1 MVTIRKAEGVSDFRK
16 LHELFVKYEADL
28 PRDLRLG
35 KVPDIRDITER
46 YEKRDVAF
54 LATRDGKP
62 IGCTAVTGLDTESAL
77 MVRLFVEPESRGLGA
92 ARALVAA
99 AIAFARESGYHRIVL
114 DTSRELLKP
123 AYLLYRSL
131 GFHECEPFRS
141 VSYRSPTFMELL
153 LQKHKTLADD
163 RI

>member
-1 MVTIRKAEGVSDFRK
+1 MVRIRKAESVSDFRK
-16 LHELFVKYEADL
+16 LHELFVKYQADL
-28 PRDLRLG
+28 PKDLRLG
-35 KVPDIRDITER
+35 NVPDIRDITER
-46 YEKRDVAF
+46 YGKHDAAF

-62 IGCTAVTGLDTESAL
+62 IGCAAVAGLDAETAVML
-77 MVRLFVEPESRGLGA
+77 RLFVTPESRGLGA
-92 ARALVAA
+92 ARALVTA

-131 GFHECEPFRS
+131 GFQECEPFGS
-141 VSYRSPTFMELL
+141 VSYQSPTFMELRL
-153 LQKHKTLADD
+153 RTHKALADD